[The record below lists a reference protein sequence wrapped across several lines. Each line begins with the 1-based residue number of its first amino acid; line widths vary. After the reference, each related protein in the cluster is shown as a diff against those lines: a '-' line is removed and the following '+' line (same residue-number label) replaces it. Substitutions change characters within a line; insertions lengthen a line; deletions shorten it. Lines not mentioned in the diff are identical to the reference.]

1 MNPVSDLVRAIIF
14 PFKFVFVVGICW
26 FINAMTSPDE
36 HWWYWVAFG
45 MTIALV
51 VNLMRGLRAI
61 VTTAG
66 VAGVGYLAY
75 RWWTK
80 RSMRKSADA
89 NVVDV

>member
-1 MNPVSDLVRAIIF
+1 MNPVSDLVRVITF

-26 FINAMTSPDE
+26 FINMTTSPDE
-36 HWWYWVAFG
+36 KWWHWVAFG

-51 VNLMRGLRAI
+51 VNLMRGLRAL
-61 VTTAG
+61 VAAAG
-66 VAGVGYLAY
+66 VAGLGYLVY

-80 RSMRKSADA
+80 RSSRKASDP